1 MSRWHAGRSSGWRGR
16 GPCLLS
22 GDGHD
27 RAVCSVF
34 ACVLCVCLCAVC
46 LPVCSVCACA
56 LCVCLCAVCLPVCS
70 VCACV
75 LCVCLC
81 AVWAQ
86 RWPRPSCFCKAVPG
100 GCLPDSVSVS
110 PKSWWAGSVSVALE
124 MASVGGGWTHPPRGC
139 ALQGRSVGLLSRS
152 APPAQS
158 PSCTRAPVC
167 WAAPCHR
174 SSTAR
179 PGRLWPL
186 CCVALHV
193 W

>member
-34 ACVLCVCLCAVC
+34 ACV
-46 LPVCSVCACA
+46 

-139 ALQGRSVGLLSRS
+139 ALQGRSMGLLSQS